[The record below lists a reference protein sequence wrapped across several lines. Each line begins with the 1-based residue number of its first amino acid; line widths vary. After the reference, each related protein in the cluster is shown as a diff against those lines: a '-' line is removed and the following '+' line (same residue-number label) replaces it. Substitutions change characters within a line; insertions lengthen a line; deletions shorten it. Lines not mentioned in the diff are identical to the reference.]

1 MEQIA
6 FFPSI
11 KEVNERKNRIYKN
24 IHHPSKT
31 NKEYLEET
39 LNMMMDLQ
47 MYVTSEVEFAA
58 CNLLE
63 FGFEVGEDY
72 IRYIQDTAVC
82 SIINN
87 YISD

>member
-1 MEQIA
+1 
-6 FFPSI
+6 
-11 KEVNERKNRIYKN
+11 
-24 IHHPSKT
+24 
-31 NKEYLEET
+31 
-39 LNMMMDLQ
+39 